1 MGDRGRQ
8 VGWTCPS
15 DGLPRAT
22 SPFPHPLSCQR
33 RSPRRAPMGDTTQL
47 PNTAPQGL
55 KMQHPK
61 QGLKMQSRGG
71 PVREGWCP
79 NHRGCQSGILP
90 LPSAVPGGRSDWR
103 DPGEQ
108 RRRAPHLPG
117 TSAPSP
123 CPHPRAPRSRGRGL
137 QAPAGPGRGGRA
149 ALTFVT
155 VMQKLRGGAGARARR
170 AGAAAGVHRGP
181 QRWRE
186 AVGRGAGSSGRAPRS
201 PRPAGGSAEP
211 GAALRAGSAQGPL
224 VGARPPLAADVS
236 PECAFIID
244 EPPSPQEGEAGRKG
258 EGERAQAGGRGEE
271 EGPGTRYKGG
281 GGGRRRRRRKR
292 TPARC
297 PALRLGLAS
306 PPPDTAAP
314 GAPARRPGPRP

>member
-1 MGDRGRQ
+1 MSKPPRLPKRHPP
-8 VGWTCPS
+8 PS
-15 DGLPRAT
+15 L
-22 SPFPHPLSCQR
+22 
-33 RSPRRAPMGDTTQL
+33 RSPR
-47 PNTAPQGL
+47 
-55 KMQHPK
+55 
-61 QGLKMQSRGG
+61 G
-71 PVREGWCP
+71 PERMKG
-79 NHRGCQSGILP
+79 
-90 LPSAVPGGRSDWR
+90 
-103 DPGEQ
+103 PGEQ

-123 CPHPRAPRSRGRGL
+123 RPHPRAPRSRGRGL
-137 QAPAGPGRGGRA
+137 QAPASPRRGGRA

-181 QRWRE
+181 E
-186 AVGRGAGSSGRAPRS
+186 AAAGSARARRGSCGRAPRS
-201 PRPAGGSAEP
+201 RRPAGGSAEP
-211 GAALRAGSAQGPL
+211 GAALWAGSAQGPL

-297 PALRLGLAS
+297 PALRLGLTS
-306 PPPDTAAP
+306 PPPGTAAP
-314 GAPARRPGPRP
+314 GVPARRPGPRP